1 MSGEGGG
8 ARLKPGTVIAID
20 GPAASGKSTV
30 ARRVAEALGFDY
42 VSTGEM
48 YRAVAWLLLQ
58 EGRPGEKKGGQC
70 QQSAAAARIVDLLDS
85 NPPEARFENG
95 ICTLRLGKL
104 DPMPFLHDWEVAAT
118 VSEVARIPE
127 VRQRLVAFQ
136 RAIAAG
142 RQVVMEGRDI
152 GTVVFPETA
161 FKFFID
167 AAPEIREARRRA
179 QGRADAIAE
188 RDRMDSSRT
197 VAPLAAAADAVRID
211 TSHLT
216 AEEVTARILAML
228 ADRGLG
234 PAGGKAGKTC
244 TE

>member
-1 MSGEGGG
+1 MSETEGGSG
-8 ARLKPGTVIAID
+8 REPGMVIAID

-30 ARRVAEALGFDY
+30 ARRVAEALGFDF

-58 EGRPGEKKGGQC
+58 QARPGEEKGC
-70 QQSAAAARIVDLLDS
+70 HLQQSAAAARITDLLDS
-85 NPPEARFENG
+85 HPPEARFENG
-95 ICTLRLGKL
+95 VCTLRLGEL
-104 DPMPFLHDWEVAAT
+104 DPMPFLHDWEVAAR

-127 VRQRLVAFQ
+127 VRERLVAFQ

-142 RQVVMEGRDI
+142 RRVVMEGRDI

-179 QGRADAIAE
+179 QGRLDAIAE
-188 RDRMDSSRT
+188 RDRMDSSRP

-228 ADRGLG
+228 AERGLR
-234 PAGGKAGKTC
+234 PAGGKA
-244 TE
+244 